1 VLFDA
6 IERSLKNTPAS
17 DLISNLYK
25 GVTVNQIVC
34 TNCKNVSEREEA
46 FQDVTLTVAG
56 LGSVTASLA
65 AATEYEM
72 LTGDNRYRITP
83 ACDVR
88 LGFACADVSP
98 RPLSR
103 QLQLRELWAE
113 GGRTQGRR
121 VSISASHPYPLA
133 LAVHL

>member
-6 IERSLKNTPAS
+6 IERSLKNTPACN
-17 DLISNLYK
+17 LISDLYK

-34 TNCKNVSEREEA
+34 TNCKNVSEREEP

-72 LTGDNRYRITP
+72 LTGDNRYARVCVRVRSCVCGR
-83 ACDVR
+83 ACAVGLTR
-88 LGFACADVSP
+88 LGGSDDKV
-98 RPLSR
+98 
-103 QLQLRELWAE
+103 QL
-113 GGRTQGRR
+113 
-121 VSISASHPYPLA
+121 
-133 LAVHL
+133 